1 MGADVLDLTSRLAR
15 PTPAASC
22 RACRPGRVCHPHRVA
37 ALSRRLHLVADREP
51 EELLIPAQTLDDVLA
66 DVLEVLDGIT
76 RELGI
81 DDERNAR

>member
-15 PTPAASC
+15 PKPAESC

-37 ALSRRLHLVADREP
+37 ALSRRLHGITDRDADA
-51 EELLIPAQTLDDVLA
+51 LLIPRQTLDDVLA

-81 DDERNAR
+81 DDERTAR